1 MYLIDALRAYD
12 AYTVQCKGKKTKKK
26 HLNLPEEWAFPSP
39 LGVCPP
45 VHLSGGDSSGKSRSS
60 DSEANSKNKRKDK
73 VKVKQSS
80 NQDASAGLNANRSMK
95 KSETNSVVSAATS
108 NEEASQ
114 ALDALPTEQQS
125 MLSLQS
131 AKSSNL
137 DLDCELVVPNKPTK
151 QGSPAVS
158 SASIFSG
165 DAKTNGSLQP
175 STNSIKSGP
184 SRSSNMELDCEVVVP
199 NKPTKSLD
207 DSSPAVSSA
216 SITTC
221 DAKTNGSLQPPT
233 NSIKSGLP
241 RRLSD
246 ASLTTPKED
255 HVLRYENH
263 RSRSSENLLA
273 QAQEAKA
280 TSMLGHTRSTTKV
293 IGDLI
298 ESTNPSKV
306 KAQSEPSV
314 ASSNPV
320 AQESSS
326 SKSISVDA
334 PTDSAKLPAKKSVT
348 KAVYRTATDKE
359 LKYPALPST
368 EFGNNWTVRSIPRP
382 KGNHNDKYWY
392 SPIMGYRFRS
402 RTEVTRFMECLKKSS
417 GDEQQ
422 AIVDFNGSKK
432 SGQSKRRPA
441 TESVSS
447 VQSCRPPSLSQESSP
462 RKTSPPP
469 RFKVLEYIEPS
480 NSEDDAV
487 GKVKEEKQTTEID
500 SSLEATATE
509 YIKIDSS
516 LKVTTSEYIKP
527 VIKKGEQVYACWGGN
542 DGKGTLWYPGRTWD
556 TKSSPGGEFG
566 PVRKYDIVYDDGDME
581 PQVDEEWVVKKE
593 EYEVGVEKP
602 DEKNWIGVTNIR
614 FEDSMDNYARLI
626 GWYRTT
632 FGGESRVYSSLAK
645 ALRSY
650 DKVRYC
656 LHSSSEF

>member
-80 NQDASAGLNANRSMK
+80 NQGASAGLNSNRSMK
-95 KSETNSVVSAATS
+95 KSETNSVVPAATS

-125 MLSLQS
+125 MVSLQS

-151 QGSPAVS
+151 QG
-158 SASIFSG
+158 
-165 DAKTNGSLQP
+165 
-175 STNSIKSGP
+175 
-184 SRSSNMELDCEVVVP
+184 
-199 NKPTKSLD
+199 
-207 DSSPAVSSA
+207 SPAVSSA

-246 ASLTTPKED
+246 ASLTIPKED

-298 ESTNPSKV
+298 EST
-306 KAQSEPSV
+306 KAI
-314 ASSNPV
+314 PV

-334 PTDSAKLPAKKSVT
+334 PTDSAKLPAKKTVT

-432 SGQSKRRPA
+432 SGQSRRRPA

-447 VQSCRPPSLSQESSP
+447 VQSSRPPSLSQESSP
-462 RKTSPPP
+462 PRKSSPTP

-500 SSLEATATE
+500 SSLEAAAAE

-656 LHSSSEF
+656 LHSSSEFK

>member
-1 MYLIDALRAYD
+1 MFFIDALRAYD

-26 HLNLPEEWAFPSP
+26 HLNLPEEWVFSSP

-45 VHLSGGDSSGKSRSS
+45 VHISGGGESCTS
-60 DSEANSKNKRKDK
+60 DSETNSKNKRKDK

-80 NQDASAGLNANRSMK
+80 NQGALDANRSKK
-95 KSETNSVVSAATS
+95 KSEANSVGLANTS
-108 NEEASQ
+108 NEKPPHN
-114 ALDALPTEQQS
+114 LDAVPTDQQS
-125 MLSLQS
+125 NVSSQT
-131 AKSSNL
+131 AKRL
-137 DLDCELVVPNKPTK
+137 GTK

-158 SASIFSG
+158 
-165 DAKTNGSLQP
+165 DAKRNGSLQP
-175 STNSIKSGP
+175 SNNIKR
-184 SRSSNMELDCEVVVP
+184 RS
-199 NKPTKSLD
+199 
-207 DSSPAVSSA
+207 
-216 SITTC
+216 
-221 DAKTNGSLQPPT
+221 
-233 NSIKSGLP
+233 
-241 RRLSD
+241 SD

-263 RSRSSENLLA
+263 HSRSSENLLTV
-273 QAQEAKA
+273 QPQED

-298 ESTNPSKV
+298 ESTNPNKV
-306 KAQSEPSV
+306 EAQGANS
-314 ASSNPV
+314 V
-320 AQESSS
+320 AQESLS

-334 PTDSAKLPAKKSVT
+334 PTDSAKLPVKNNVT

-359 LKYPALPST
+359 LKYPALPAT
-368 EFGNNWTVRSIPRP
+368 EFGNNWTVRSIPRA
-382 KGNHNDKYWY
+382 KGNVIDKYWY

-402 RTEVTRFMECLKKSS
+402 KTEVTHFIECIKKSS

-422 AIVDFNGSKK
+422 AIIDFNGSKK
-432 SGQSKRRPA
+432 LGQSKKRSA
-441 TESVSS
+441 TGSIISVKSK
-447 VQSCRPPSLSQESSP
+447 RLPSLSQEPSP
-462 RKTSPPP
+462 RKASPAP

-480 NSEDDAV
+480 NLEDDNVA
-487 GKVKEEKQTTEID
+487 KVKEDNRTTEID
-500 SSLEATATE
+500 SSLEVTATD

-516 LKVTTSEYIKP
+516 LKAKTSEYIKP
-527 VIKKGEQVYACWGGN
+527 VIKKGEKVYACWGGK

-566 PVRKYDIVYDDGDME
+566 PVRMYDIVYDDGDME

-602 DEKNWIGVTNIR
+602 DEKSWIGVTNIR
-614 FEDSMDNYARLI
+614 FEDSMDNYARVI

-650 DKVRYC
+650 DKVRCC
-656 LHSSSEF
+656 LRSSY

>member
-80 NQDASAGLNANRSMK
+80 NQGASAGLNSNRSTK

-125 MLSLQS
+125 MVSLQS

-158 SASIFSG
+158 SASI
-165 DAKTNGSLQP
+165 
-175 STNSIKSGP
+175 
-184 SRSSNMELDCEVVVP
+184 
-199 NKPTKSLD
+199 
-207 DSSPAVSSA
+207 
-216 SITTC
+216 TTC
-221 DAKTNGSLQPPT
+221 DTKTNGSLQPPT

-246 ASLTTPKED
+246 ASLTIPKED

-298 ESTNPSKV
+298 EST
-306 KAQSEPSV
+306 KAI
-314 ASSNPV
+314 PV

-334 PTDSAKLPAKKSVT
+334 PTDSAKLPAKKTVT

-432 SGQSKRRPA
+432 SGQSRSRPA

-447 VQSCRPPSLSQESSP
+447 VQSSRPPSLSQESSP
-462 RKTSPPP
+462 PRKSSPTP

-500 SSLEATATE
+500 SSLEAAATE

-656 LHSSSEF
+656 LHSSSEFK

>member
-80 NQDASAGLNANRSMK
+80 NQGASAGLNSNRSMK
-95 KSETNSVVSAATS
+95 KSETNSVVPAATS

-125 MLSLQS
+125 MVSLQS

-151 QGSPAVS
+151 QG
-158 SASIFSG
+158 
-165 DAKTNGSLQP
+165 
-175 STNSIKSGP
+175 
-184 SRSSNMELDCEVVVP
+184 
-199 NKPTKSLD
+199 
-207 DSSPAVSSA
+207 SPAVSSA

-246 ASLTTPKED
+246 ASLTIPKED

-298 ESTNPSKV
+298 EST
-306 KAQSEPSV
+306 KAI
-314 ASSNPV
+314 PV

-334 PTDSAKLPAKKSVT
+334 PTDSAKLPAKKTVT

-432 SGQSKRRPA
+432 SGQSRRRPA

-447 VQSCRPPSLSQESSP
+447 VQSSRPPSLSQESSP
-462 RKTSPPP
+462 PRKSSPTP

-480 NSEDDAV
+480 YSEDDAV

-500 SSLEATATE
+500 SSLEAAAAE

-656 LHSSSEF
+656 LHSSSEFK